1 MKNTVEFEIV
11 KMTKELKQKLQGLS
25 PDSYSDVEVGRWE
38 IKVVVTDH
46 DHLDEVNTEYV
57 GPFRTKKE
65 AQESKVGLKRGKT
78 YE

>member
-25 PDSYSDVEVGRWE
+25 PDSYSDVEVGQWE

-46 DHLDEVNTEYV
+46 LDKVTIEYV

-78 YE
+78 YK